1 MKKRLLVGIISLAM
15 MVSMTPAAA
24 CPAFAQEGGAAA
36 GAGHAGY
43 QVSSDIGEVFD
54 QLEPS
59 ADP

>member
-43 QVSSDIGEVFD
+43 QVSSDI
-54 QLEPS
+54 
-59 ADP
+59 